1 MDKKKEVWKHIPLID
16 LLQVLK
22 FETDNLNSVLSQNF
36 ICQLPQDVTQL
47 NNTPIIK
54 KSLDFN

>member
-1 MDKKKEVWKHIPLID
+1 MNKNEKVWKHIPLID
-16 LLQVLK
+16 LLKILK

-47 NNTPIIK
+47 KQHTNHK
-54 KSLDFN
+54 KV